1 MSSFNINRTYL
12 KVDRACAELRRGGA
26 VVVRLPSGEAAI
38 FKAVEIAH
46 DNDFLELKTLAG
58 SDTLLVL
65 TANRMSSLGH
75 SIRQNKPCA
84 TLSSASHAAD
94 RAFEMALGHPSVD
107 DVHAAYTII
116 PEKAGSLADNATR
129 LLRVAKLI
137 PAALM
142 ARMHFRDI
150 AMQDRW
156 ALEKNM
162 LIIEARDIDQYNEDA
177 AASLRETTRAKVPL
191 ALAEDAEIIMFRAAA
206 GGEEHFAVLIGD
218 PLGNDTSSDNTREN
232 APLVRLHSQ
241 CVTGDVLGSLKC
253 DCGDQLKSALA
264 LMAREGA
271 GVLVYLAQ
279 EGRDIG
285 MLNKMRAY
293 ALQDGGLDTVDAN
306 HMLGFETDERSFLPA
321 TKILQALDIST
332 MRLITNNP
340 DKIAQIEAHGFTI
353 KERVPLHIS
362 ENPFNAGYLKTKK
375 TRTGHMI
382 D

>member
-1 MSSFNINRTYL
+1 MSPSTINRTYL
-12 KVDRACAELRRGGA
+12 KVDRACAELRRGGT

-58 SDTLLVL
+58 SGALLVL
-65 TANRMSSLGH
+65 TAHRMSSLGH
-75 SIRQNKPCA
+75 SIGQNKPCA
-84 TLSSASHAAD
+84 TLSSANHSAA
-94 RAFEMALGHPSVD
+94 RAFEMALGQPKSD
-107 DVHAAYTII
+107 DAQSSYTII
-116 PEKAGSLADNATR
+116 PEKAGSLADHASQ
-129 LLRVAKLI
+129 LLRIAKLI

-142 ARMHFRDI
+142 ARLRFRDI

-156 ALEKNM
+156 ALENNL
-162 LIIEARDIDQYNEDA
+162 LIVEARDIDQYNEDA

-206 GGEEHFAVLIGD
+206 GGEEHFAVMVGD
-218 PLGNDTSSDNTREN
+218 PLGNKDKTDKL
-232 APLVRLHSQ
+232 PLVRLHSQ

-253 DCGDQLKSALA
+253 DCGDQLRAALA
-264 LMAREGA
+264 LMSDEGS

-285 MLNKMRAY
+285 LLNKMRAY

-306 HMLGFETDERSFLPA
+306 HMLGFNTDERGFLPA
-321 TKILQALDIST
+321 AKILQALGIGK

-340 DKIAQIEAHGFTI
+340 DKIAQMQAYGLDIS
-353 KERVPLHIS
+353 ERVPLNVS
-362 ENPFNAGYLKTKK
+362 ENPFNAEYLNTKK

>member
-1 MSSFNINRTYL
+1 MSPSTINRTYL

-46 DNDFLELKTLAG
+46 DNDFLELKSMAG
-58 SDTLLVL
+58 SGTLLVL

-75 SIRQNKPCA
+75 SIGQNRTCA
-84 TLSSASHAAD
+84 TLSSASQSAT
-94 RAFEMALGHPSVD
+94 RAFELALGQPVID
-107 DVHAAYTII
+107 DIRSTYTII

-142 ARMHFRDI
+142 ARLHFRDI
-150 AMQDRW
+150 ALQDRW
-156 ALEKNM
+156 ALENNL
-162 LIIEARDIDQYNEDA
+162 LIVEARDIDQYNEEA

-218 PLGNDTSSDNTREN
+218 PLGRDAGKDKP
-232 APLVRLHSQ
+232 PLVRLHSQ

-321 TKILQALDIST
+321 AKILQELDIST

-340 DKIAQIEAHGFTI
+340 DKIAQIESHGFTI

-362 ENPFNAGYLKTKK
+362 ENPFNANYLETKK

>member
-1 MSSFNINRTYL
+1 
-12 KVDRACAELRRGGA
+12 
-26 VVVRLPSGEAAI
+26 
-38 FKAVEIAH
+38 
-46 DNDFLELKTLAG
+46 
-58 SDTLLVL
+58 
-65 TANRMSSLGH
+65 
-75 SIRQNKPCA
+75 
-84 TLSSASHAAD
+84 
-94 RAFEMALGHPSVD
+94 
-107 DVHAAYTII
+107 
-116 PEKAGSLADNATR
+116 
-129 LLRVAKLI
+129 
-137 PAALM
+137 M

-162 LIIEARDIDQYNEDA
+162 LIIEARDIDQYNVDA

-218 PLGNDTSSDNTREN
+218 PLGNDTSSDNTRDS

-321 TKILQALDIST
+321 AKILQALDIST

>member
-38 FKAVEIAH
+38 FKAIEIAH

-75 SIRQNKPCA
+75 SIKQNKPCA
-84 TLSSASHAAD
+84 TLSSAAHTAD
-94 RAFEMALGHPSVD
+94 RAFEMALGQPTAD
-107 DVHAAYTII
+107 DAHASYTII

-137 PAALM
+137 PAAIM
-142 ARMHFRDI
+142 ARLSFRDI

-156 ALEKNM
+156 ALEKNL
-162 LIIEARDIDQYNEDA
+162 LIVEARDIDQYNEDA

-191 ALAEDAEIIMFRAAA
+191 ALAKDAEIIMFRAAA

-218 PLGNDTSSDNTREN
+218 PLGKDTANDTDK

-253 DCGDQLKSALA
+253 DCGDQLKAALA
-264 LMAREGA
+264 LMSKEGN

-285 MLNKMRAY
+285 LLNKMRAY
-293 ALQDGGLDTVDAN
+293 ALQDEGLDTVDAN
-306 HMLGFETDERSFLPA
+306 HVLGFETDERGFLPA
-321 TKILQALDIST
+321 AKILQELGIDK

-340 DKIAQIEAHGFTI
+340 EKIAQMQAQGFNI
-353 KERVPLHIS
+353 IERVSLNIS
-362 ENPFNAGYLKTKK
+362 ENPFNAGYLETKK

>member
-1 MSSFNINRTYL
+1 MSSSNINRTYL

-26 VVVRLPSGEAAI
+26 VIVRLPSGEAAI

-46 DNDFLELKTLAG
+46 DNDIVELKTLAG
-58 SDTLLVL
+58 SGTLLVL

-75 SIRQNKPCA
+75 SIGQNKPCA
-84 TLSSASHAAD
+84 TLSSAAHSAA
-94 RAFEMALGHPSVD
+94 RAFEMALGQPATD
-107 DVHAAYTII
+107 DTQSSYTII

-137 PAALM
+137 PAAFM
-142 ARMHFRDI
+142 ARLHFRDI

-156 ALEKNM
+156 ALENNL
-162 LIIEARDIDQYNEDA
+162 LIIESRDVDHYNEDA

-218 PLGNDTSSDNTREN
+218 PLGDTTSADK

-253 DCGDQLKSALA
+253 DCGDQLKAALG
-264 LMAREGA
+264 LMAREGN
-271 GVLVYLAQ
+271 GILVYLAQ

-306 HMLGFETDERSFLPA
+306 HMLGFDTDERSFLPA
-321 TKILQALDIST
+321 TNILQALGIGK

-340 DKIAQIEAHGFTI
+340 DKIAQIAAHGFEI
-353 KERVPLHIS
+353 IERVSLDID
-362 ENPFNAGYLKTKK
+362 ENPFNADYLKTKK

>member
-38 FKAVEIAH
+38 FKAIEIAH

-65 TANRMSSLGH
+65 TTNRMSSLGH
-75 SIRQNKPCA
+75 SIKQNKPCA
-84 TLSSASHAAD
+84 TLSSAAQTAD
-94 RAFEMALGHPSVD
+94 RAFEMALGQLTAD
-107 DVHAAYTII
+107 DTHASYTII

-142 ARMHFRDI
+142 ARLSFRDI

-156 ALEKNM
+156 ALEKNL
-162 LIIEARDIDQYNEDA
+162 LIVEARDIDQYNEDA

-191 ALAEDAEIIMFRAAA
+191 ALAKDAEIIMFRAAA

-218 PLGNDTSSDNTREN
+218 PLGKDTANDTDK

-253 DCGDQLKSALA
+253 DCGDQLKAALA
-264 LMAREGA
+264 LMSKEGN

-285 MLNKMRAY
+285 LLNKMRAY
-293 ALQDGGLDTVDAN
+293 ALQDEGLDTVDAN
-306 HMLGFETDERSFLPA
+306 HVLGFETDERGFLPA
-321 TKILQALDIST
+321 AKILQELGIDK

-340 DKIAQIEAHGFTI
+340 EKIAQMQAQGFNI
-353 KERVPLHIS
+353 SERVSLNIS
-362 ENPFNAGYLKTKK
+362 ENPFNASYLETKK

>member
-1 MSSFNINRTYL
+1 MSSSNINRTYL

-26 VVVRLPSGEAAI
+26 VIVRLPSGEAAI

-46 DNDFLELKTLAG
+46 DNDIVELKTLAG
-58 SDTLLVL
+58 SGTLLVL

-75 SIRQNKPCA
+75 SIGQNKPCA
-84 TLSSASHAAD
+84 TLSSAAHSAA
-94 RAFEMALGHPSVD
+94 RAFEMALGQPATD
-107 DVHAAYTII
+107 DTQSSYTII

-137 PAALM
+137 PAAFM
-142 ARMHFRDI
+142 ARLRFRDI

-156 ALEKNM
+156 ALENNL
-162 LIIEARDIDQYNEDA
+162 LIIESRDVDHYNEDA

-218 PLGNDTSSDNTREN
+218 PLGDTTSADK

-253 DCGDQLKSALA
+253 DCGDQLKAALG
-264 LMAREGA
+264 LMAREGN
-271 GVLVYLAQ
+271 GILVYLAQ

-306 HMLGFETDERSFLPA
+306 HMLGFDTDERSFLPA
-321 TKILQALDIST
+321 ANILQALGIGK

-340 DKIAQIEAHGFTI
+340 DKIAQIAAHGFEI
-353 KERVPLHIS
+353 IERVSLDID
-362 ENPFNAGYLKTKK
+362 ENPFNADYLKTKK

>member
-38 FKAVEIAH
+38 FKAIEIAH

-75 SIRQNKPCA
+75 SIKQNKPCA
-84 TLSSASHAAD
+84 TLSSAAHTAD
-94 RAFEMALGHPSVD
+94 RAFEMALGQPTAD
-107 DVHAAYTII
+107 DTHASYTII

-137 PAALM
+137 PAAIM
-142 ARMHFRDI
+142 ARLSFRDI

-156 ALEKNM
+156 TLEKNL
-162 LIIEARDIDQYNEDA
+162 LIVEARDVDQYNEDA

-191 ALAEDAEIIMFRAAA
+191 ALAKDAEIIMFRAAA

-218 PLGNDTSSDNTREN
+218 PLGKDTANDTDK

-253 DCGDQLKSALA
+253 DCGDQLKAALA
-264 LMAREGA
+264 LMSKEGN

-285 MLNKMRAY
+285 LLNKMRAY
-293 ALQDGGLDTVDAN
+293 ALQDEGLDTVDAN
-306 HMLGFETDERSFLPA
+306 HVLGFETDERGFLPA
-321 TKILQALDIST
+321 AKILQELGIDK

-340 DKIAQIEAHGFTI
+340 EKIAQMQAEGFNI
-353 KERVPLHIS
+353 SERVSLNIN
-362 ENPFNAGYLKTKK
+362 ENPFNAGYLETKK

>member
-1 MSSFNINRTYL
+1 VVDDTRSSF
-12 KVDRACAELRRGGA
+12 
-26 VVVRLPSGEAAI
+26 
-38 FKAVEIAH
+38 
-46 DNDFLELKTLAG
+46 
-58 SDTLLVL
+58 
-65 TANRMSSLGH
+65 
-75 SIRQNKPCA
+75 
-84 TLSSASHAAD
+84 
-94 RAFEMALGHPSVD
+94 
-107 DVHAAYTII
+107 TII

-142 ARMHFRDI
+142 ARLHFRDI
-150 AMQDRW
+150 ALQDRW
-156 ALEKNM
+156 ALENNL
-162 LIIEARDIDQYNEDA
+162 LIVEARDIDQYNEEA

-206 GGEEHFAVLIGD
+206 GGEEHFAVLIGN
-218 PLGNDTSSDNTREN
+218 PLDLDAGKDKP
-232 APLVRLHSQ
+232 PLVRLHSQ

-321 TKILQALDIST
+321 AKILQELDIGT

-340 DKIAQIEAHGFTI
+340 DKIAQIEAHGFII

-362 ENPFNAGYLKTKK
+362 ENPFNANYLETKK

>member
-1 MSSFNINRTYL
+1 MSSFTINRTYL

-46 DNDFLELKTLAG
+46 DHDFLELKTLAG
-58 SDTLLVL
+58 SDTLLAL

-84 TLSSASHAAD
+84 TLSSATHTAA
-94 RAFEMALGHPSVD
+94 RAFEMALGKPAAD
-107 DVHAAYTII
+107 DAYDAYTVI

-142 ARMHFRDI
+142 ARLRFRDI

-156 ALEKNM
+156 ALENNL
-162 LIIEARDIDQYNEDA
+162 LIVEARDIDQYNEDA

-218 PLGNDTSSDNTREN
+218 PLGNDTGKDTGEDHV
-232 APLVRLHSQ
+232 PLVRLHSQ

-253 DCGDQLKSALA
+253 DCGDQLKATLA
-264 LMAREGA
+264 MMSREGN

-285 MLNKMRAY
+285 LLNKMRAY

-306 HMLGFETDERSFLPA
+306 HMLGFDTDERGFLPA
-321 TKILQALDIST
+321 AKILQALGINK

-340 DKIAQIEAHGFTI
+340 DKIAQMQAQGFNI
-353 KERVPLHIS
+353 SERVPLNIS
-362 ENPFNAGYLKTKK
+362 ENPFNADYLKTKK

>member
-1 MSSFNINRTYL
+1 MSSSNINRTYL

-26 VVVRLPSGEAAI
+26 VIVRLPSGEAAI

-46 DNDFLELKTLAG
+46 DNDIVELKTLAG
-58 SDTLLVL
+58 SGTLLVL
-65 TANRMSSLGH
+65 TANRMTSLGH
-75 SIRQNKPCA
+75 SIGQNKPCA
-84 TLSSASHAAD
+84 TLSSAAHSAA
-94 RAFEMALGHPSVD
+94 RAFEMALGQPATD
-107 DVHAAYTII
+107 DTQSSYTII

-137 PAALM
+137 PAAFM
-142 ARMHFRDI
+142 ARLRFRDI

-156 ALEKNM
+156 ALENNL
-162 LIIEARDIDQYNEDA
+162 LIIESRDVDHYNEDA

-218 PLGNDTSSDNTREN
+218 PLGDATSADK

-253 DCGDQLKSALA
+253 DCGDQLKAALG
-264 LMAREGA
+264 LMAREGN
-271 GVLVYLAQ
+271 GILVYLAQ

-306 HMLGFETDERSFLPA
+306 HMLGFDTDERSFLPA
-321 TKILQALDIST
+321 ANILQALGIGK

-340 DKIAQIEAHGFTI
+340 DKIAQIAAHGFEI
-353 KERVPLHIS
+353 IERVSLDID
-362 ENPFNAGYLKTKK
+362 ENPFNADYLKTKK

>member
-1 MSSFNINRTYL
+1 
-12 KVDRACAELRRGGA
+12 
-26 VVVRLPSGEAAI
+26 
-38 FKAVEIAH
+38 
-46 DNDFLELKTLAG
+46 
-58 SDTLLVL
+58 
-65 TANRMSSLGH
+65 
-75 SIRQNKPCA
+75 
-84 TLSSASHAAD
+84 
-94 RAFEMALGHPSVD
+94 MALGQPTAD
-107 DVHAAYTII
+107 DTHASYTII

-142 ARMHFRDI
+142 ARLSFRDI

-156 ALEKNM
+156 ALEKNL
-162 LIIEARDIDQYNEDA
+162 LIVEARDIDQYNEDA
-177 AASLRETTRAKVPL
+177 AASLREITRAKVPL
-191 ALAEDAEIIMFRAAA
+191 ALAEDTEIVMFRAAA

-218 PLGNDTSSDNTREN
+218 PLANNTDK

-253 DCGDQLKSALA
+253 DCGDQLKAALA
-264 LMAREGA
+264 LMSKEGS

-285 MLNKMRAY
+285 LLNKMRAY
-293 ALQDGGLDTVDAN
+293 ALQDDGLDTVDAN
-306 HMLGFETDERSFLPA
+306 HVLGFETDERGFLPA
-321 TKILQALDIST
+321 AKILQELGIDK

-340 DKIAQIEAHGFTI
+340 EKIAQMQAQGLNIS
-353 KERVPLHIS
+353 ERVSLNIS
-362 ENPFNAGYLKTKK
+362 KNPFNASYLETKK

>member
-1 MSSFNINRTYL
+1 
-12 KVDRACAELRRGGA
+12 
-26 VVVRLPSGEAAI
+26 LPSGEAAI

-46 DNDFLELKTLAG
+46 DNDFLELKSMAG
-58 SDTLLVL
+58 SGTLLVL

-75 SIRQNKPCA
+75 SIGQNRTCA
-84 TLSSASHAAD
+84 TLSSASQSAT
-94 RAFEMALGHPSVD
+94 RAFELALGQPVID
-107 DVHAAYTII
+107 DIRSTYTII

-142 ARMHFRDI
+142 ARLHFRDI
-150 AMQDRW
+150 ALQDRW
-156 ALEKNM
+156 ALENNL
-162 LIIEARDIDQYNEDA
+162 LIVEARDIDQYNEEA

-218 PLGNDTSSDNTREN
+218 PLSRDAGKDNP
-232 APLVRLHSQ
+232 PLVRLHSQ

-321 TKILQALDIST
+321 AKILQELDIST

-362 ENPFNAGYLKTKK
+362 GNPFNANYLETKK